1 MGAGLSWRNTDACQT
16 FRSQGL
22 PCLRLDCPLM
32 PTHMGQRIYPVQE
45 GPISP
50 REGSTWGLAGHC
62 SQCYINPHMD
72 TDCPP
77 IRAMLQTGAAQA
89 EWAKHHLSQMGRQRD
104 ILCDFWHFT
113 ILDWG
118 WPELKKERTF
128 FSRSTRLE
136 DRKKSDPAQLP
147 DSHVTLGESCSSWEP
162 QSDGEGEGGG
172 QVILKPNSVPNAN
185 TIINAN
191 L

>member
-50 REGSTWGLAGHC
+50 QEGSTWGLAGHC

-77 IRAMLQTGAAQA
+77 IRATLQTGAAQA

-104 ILCDFWHFT
+104 ILCDFWHPT

-128 FSRSTRLE
+128 FFSRSTRRE
-136 DRKKSDPAQLP
+136 DRKKVIQLNSLTHMWP
-147 DSHVTLGESCSSWEP
+147 CENPVPPGSLRVMEREEAEGKLSLNLTLFLMLT
-162 QSDGEGEGGG
+162 Q
-172 QVILKPNSVPNAN
+172 
-185 TIINAN
+185 
-191 L
+191 